1 MSACTINEDV
11 VGLDNILNPVIL
23 PAFTAIPYS
32 PEILATLPETVA
44 SVVAVVVMLAAR
56 DELAE
61 PTEEESVDTLVASED
76 DAFVAVLLTSVI
88 LDAND
93 ELLVVIALSSLSI
106 IRAADELFVTIVPL
120 TEIILAANDEEAL

>member
-1 MSACTINEDV
+1 M
-11 VGLDNILNPVIL
+11 NPVIL
-23 PAFTAIPYS
+23 PAFTTTPYS

-61 PTEEESVDTLVASED
+61 PTEEESVDTLVARED

-88 LDAND
+88 LEAND
-93 ELLVVIALSSLSI
+93 ELLFVIELSSLSI
-106 IRAADELFVTIVPL
+106 IIAADELFVTIVPL
-120 TEIILAANDEEAL
+120 NEIILAARDADAP

>member
-1 MSACTINEDV
+1 MIKLLV
-11 VGLDNILNPVIL
+11 VGLDKILKPVTL
-23 PAFTAIPYS
+23 PAVTLTPYS

-44 SVVAVVVMLAAR
+44 SVVAVVVMLAAS

-61 PTEEESVDTLVASED
+61 PTDEESVDTLVARED

-120 TEIILAANDEEAL
+120 TEIPVSDEL

>member
-1 MSACTINEDV
+1 MK
-11 VGLDNILNPVIL
+11 PVTL
-23 PAFTAIPYS
+23 PAVTLTPYS

-61 PTEEESVDTLVASED
+61 PTDEESVDTLVARED

-120 TEIILAANDEEAL
+120 NEITLAERDDDAL